1 MKARKHLW
9 LYLVIVTV
17 FAAAGCAGDDDD
29 DSGDDDAADDD
40 GDDDTSMDDD
50 TDDDADDDTG
60 GEFQV
65 RWDYLLVD
73 AEAPPANPE
82 TGDATPALLNKIPLF
97 RFREDVGDA
106 EPRPVKAIVFLV
118 AGYTAGANQIRFIAE
133 NLVRLTHGDIEVW
146 VPDRRFHL
154 LEDVVG
160 SNTAEEQG
168 DPYIAYNYYYNGL
181 EVNGR
186 TFGGYLNPNAEE
198 TAMLSEWG
206 LEMQLRDYQ
215 TLMNLIPAD
224 RRGTN
229 VFFGGHSR
237 GVWFAQAFAGWETE
251 PGRVVGN
258 DLAGVIL
265 LDGAARRNET
275 YDEADYLSD
284 VHKIRV
290 GDLPR
295 TTLFSF
301 FSPDLYTFL
310 EIFTMAASDSLGD
323 QNDPTLGPDGHFPY
337 LGPFQIL
344 KPLMTRGHNVTLT
357 NEAFVGLVADDEYGL
372 MENFHGH
379 MGRLTGGQICHDF
392 LGDYPCED
400 GASYRWLNYD
410 EVEPHELMKAQS
422 LIKNIYEGPSNNA
435 DPYYSY
441 RLDIDLYVA
450 DLCDTAGSWRDTYF
464 QLYSSQMDAPVYVM
478 ATALV
483 AETGTMEEYR
493 DQLPP
498 VRGYDAPR
506 TEVGYDVLYQTEW
519 EHIDGLQVEPEY
531 NNFFTDLADWVTTWS
546 DGEVQV
552 PEFGTPW
559 EEVADQYPV
568 F

>member
-275 YDEADYLSD
+275 YDEA
-284 VHKIRV
+284 
-290 GDLPR
+290 
-295 TTLFSF
+295 
-301 FSPDLYTFL
+301 
-310 EIFTMAASDSLGD
+310 
-323 QNDPTLGPDGHFPY
+323 
-337 LGPFQIL
+337 
-344 KPLMTRGHNVTLT
+344 
-357 NEAFVGLVADDEYGL
+357 
-372 MENFHGH
+372 
-379 MGRLTGGQICHDF
+379 
-392 LGDYPCED
+392 
-400 GASYRWLNYD
+400 
-410 EVEPHELMKAQS
+410 
-422 LIKNIYEGPSNNA
+422 
-435 DPYYSY
+435 
-441 RLDIDLYVA
+441 
-450 DLCDTAGSWRDTYF
+450 
-464 QLYSSQMDAPVYVM
+464 
-478 ATALV
+478 
-483 AETGTMEEYR
+483 
-493 DQLPP
+493 
-498 VRGYDAPR
+498 
-506 TEVGYDVLYQTEW
+506 
-519 EHIDGLQVEPEY
+519 
-531 NNFFTDLADWVTTWS
+531 
-546 DGEVQV
+546 
-552 PEFGTPW
+552 
-559 EEVADQYPV
+559 
-568 F
+568 